1 MTYFVTKNCVYV
13 TNPTGAAIRE
23 ETLKRCYAMDGYKD
37 LPLAE
42 KNKIYDRVIVEVEK
56 EIKEV

>member
-1 MTYFVTKNCVYV
+1 MTYFVTENCVCA
-13 TNPTGAAIRE
+13 TNPTDATIRT

-42 KNKIYDRVIVEVEK
+42 KNKIYDRIIVEVEK